1 MVQNKVH
8 VIENVWS
15 DIYALYVASNN
26 GLSNRHG
33 IDVGLQQNRLRSILG
48 SGNRASTQ
56 LRPPALAPAAGAG
69 MLSDLS
75 FAVSNI
81 LNRVERE
88 PQVYGIDI
96 ITHYPAL
103 RGRHKRMKYKMCCFS
118 GANSNG
124 PPCSTLALL
133 LPLEGLGPYFLIW
146 SCLSFEAAIGRFS
159 ANGMS
164 VRPLPFGGLPSP
176 LPLPP
181 LSFSP
186 NRHSGRPVPPVFE
199 EEQARAEQS
208 KQPTLHGNRLNQ
220 AAWRSP
226 AWR

>member
-1 MVQNKVH
+1 
-8 VIENVWS
+8 
-15 DIYALYVASNN
+15 
-26 GLSNRHG
+26 
-33 IDVGLQQNRLRSILG
+33 
-48 SGNRASTQ
+48 
-56 LRPPALAPAAGAG
+56 

-81 LNRVERE
+81 LNRVEGE
-88 PQVYGIDI
+88 PQVYGIEI

-103 RGRHKRMKYKMCCFS
+103 RGRHKRMKYEMCCFS

-133 LPLEGLGPYFLIW
+133 LPLEGLGPDFLIW

-164 VRPLPFGGLPSP
+164 VRPLPFGALPSL

-181 LSFSP
+181 LSFSR

-199 EEQARAEQS
+199 EEQARGEQ
-208 KQPTLHGNRLNQ
+208 PPLHGNRLNQ

>member
-1 MVQNKVH
+1 MAQCKGQCS
-8 VIENVWS
+8 ENLWS
-15 DIYALYVASNN
+15 LECSFIYDLYVASNN

-33 IDVGLQQNRLRSILG
+33 IDDVGLQQNRLRPILG
-48 SGNRASTQ
+48 SGNRPSAQ
-56 LRPPALAPAAGAG
+56 LRPPALAPAGGAG

-103 RGRHKRMKYKMCCFS
+103 RGRHKRMKYEMCCFS
-118 GANSNG
+118 EANSNG

-133 LPLEGLGPYFLIW
+133 LPLEGLGPDFLIW

-164 VRPLPFGGLPSP
+164 VRPLPFGALPSL
-176 LPLPP
+176 LPLP
-181 LSFSP
+181 SP

-199 EEQARAEQS
+199 EEQAGAE
-208 KQPTLHGNRLNQ
+208 QPTLHGNRLNQ